1 MTMGHVVD
9 RSDFLDVLE
18 ESATL
23 RRPVEV
29 QLKDG
34 HRFEDIA
41 RQVVTQDGE
50 DFAVFE
56 AHESLPIRSISDCRR
71 AEPLEPSYAGKRRQA
86 PSRG

>member
-1 MTMGHVVD
+1 MGHVVD

-29 QLKDG
+29 HLRDG

-50 DFAVFE
+50 EYAIFE
-56 AHESLPIRSISDCRR
+56 QHASLPMKSISDCRR
-71 AEPLEPSYAGKRRQA
+71 AAPVEPTYAGT
-86 PSRG
+86 RGQGM

>member
-1 MTMGHVVD
+1 MGHVVD

-29 QLKDG
+29 HLRDG

-50 DFAVFE
+50 EYAIFE
-56 AHESLPIRSISDCRR
+56 QHASLPMKSISDCRR
-71 AEPLEPSYAGKRRQA
+71 AAPVEPTYAGKRRQ
-86 PSRG
+86 GM